1 LPAHNP
7 VPRRADI
14 KKGGARVRRQI
25 FVARSRGAPP
35 EAITMVQNVR
45 GQTLIDAI
53 VQVFQEAGA
62 RPLTAGDVARQLR
75 ERGFWGGKEPKAP
88 EQVVD
93 SYLSTRHGG
102 MFEAGANGTFA
113 LKPVYFRAADRSAA
127 LAAALATAATRTNPA
142 PARPAS
148 PAAKPVAAP
157 PARPAPTPPHR
168 MTAVAR
174 PKPKRRFFGRAS
186 IACITPDGLEQESA
200 PQVFD
205 VHLSFEQALK
215 LHLGL
220 GQMLAKLSDAP
231 NAGQAMAAIRVNVSK
246 RRIGV
251 YSHRRKRKAARPD
264 NGFTKTA
271 DWGVEPG

>member
-1 LPAHNP
+1 
-7 VPRRADI
+7 
-14 KKGGARVRRQI
+14 
-25 FVARSRGAPP
+25 
-35 EAITMVQNVR
+35 MVQNVR

-62 RPLTAGDVARQLR
+62 RPLTADDVARKLR

-93 SYLSTRHGG
+93 SYLATRHAG
-102 MFEAGANGTFA
+102 MFEAGANGTYA
-113 LKPVYFRAADRSAA
+113 LKPVYFRPADRSAA

-142 PARPAS
+142 PNRTAS
-148 PAAKPVAAP
+148 VPAKPVAAP
-157 PARPAPTPPHR
+157 AARQVPAQPHR
-168 MTAVAR
+168 ATEVAR

-186 IACITPDGLEQESA
+186 IACITPDGLEQDSST
-200 PQVFD
+200 QVFD

-231 NAGQAMAAIRVNVSK
+231 NAGELMAAIRVNVSK

-251 YSHRRKRKAARPD
+251 YSHKKKRKAARHD
-264 NGFTKTA
+264 NGFTKPA